1 MQVIE
6 AQCYWSWRLTITS
19 ISSRSGRYG
28 GIGSGAAFCLG
39 LDAGEGGADRRL
51 PCGGDPSGPPLACD
65 CEVGAELAGILQP
78 GRAILLGEGEFLGEV
93 GHRAAHL
100 LAPGPACPLGG
111 QRLFPAGRQRP
122 PSRFADIRDT
132 RNRFAISRSLAP
144 ASISSAAASRTR
156 SRRARSAAVSP
167 PPSGYLMTPAYRG
180 AAAITRGGNLQ
191 N

>member
-78 GRAILLGEGEFLGEV
+78 GRAILPGEAEFLGEV
-93 GHRAAHL
+93 GHRAAHQ
-100 LAPGPACPLGG
+100 PECDPV
-111 QRLFPAGRQRP
+111 RP
-122 PSRFADIRDT
+122 VEGHG
-132 RNRFAISRSLAP
+132 LE
-144 ASISSAAASRTR
+144 
-156 SRRARSAAVSP
+156 
-167 PPSGYLMTPAYRG
+167 
-180 AAAITRGGNLQ
+180 
-191 N
+191 